1 MALPSEN
8 MNLNLYRVFYIVAKT
23 KSFSESTKTLH
34 ISQPAISKHIQN
46 LEYELGTVLFCRT
59 NRGIELTS
67 EAKALLPYVEKAYNY
82 ISLGERELKEGKEL
96 EKATISI
103 GTSSYISNYYIKDN
117 IKEYISSNPNT
128 SIKLQDGTNTELIES
143 LLHHNIDIVIIA
155 NNSINNKNLKEI
167 PLLSDKYC
175 FAANITYPNIAT
187 ITSINDIMSDKTI
200 IPVEKTEERQNLDIY
215 LTIKNLTITPT
226 IEADTTEMILNY
238 TKEGLGIG
246 YLPLEIAKKNNDL
259 KIIELNENLPEIKL
273 SILYDEESLTKAS
286 KELLNILI
294 KTEESK
300 DTL

>member
-1 MALPSEN
+1 
-8 MNLNLYRVFYIVAKT
+8 
-23 KSFSESTKTLH
+23 
-34 ISQPAISKHIQN
+34 
-46 LEYELGTVLFCRT
+46 
-59 NRGIELTS
+59 
-67 EAKALLPYVEKAYNY
+67 
-82 ISLGERELKEGKEL
+82 
-96 EKATISI
+96 
-103 GTSSYISNYYIKDN
+103 
-117 IKEYISSNPNT
+117 
-128 SIKLQDGTNTELIES
+128 
-143 LLHHNIDIVIIA
+143 
-155 NNSINNKNLKEI
+155 
-167 PLLSDKYC
+167 
-175 FAANITYPNIAT
+175 
-187 ITSINDIMSDKTI
+187 MSDKTI